1 MDEESKH
8 ILVHGNFGY
17 GTTTPME
24 YVLQTYANDLQDHCF
39 GEIFKLECGLDD
51 YDNIRLIAS

>member
-1 MDEESKH
+1 MH
-8 ILVHGNFGY
+8 RNFGY
-17 GTTTPME
+17 GTTTLVE
-24 YVLQTYANDLQDHCF
+24 YVLQTYANDLQDHFF